1 MPELSRRGFLE
12 LAGLCSLPFI
22 AGRYVSTAAAQTDGQ
37 IAESVERVVQTASH
51 FDCGGRCFIKAHVKD
66 GVVTRISTRL
76 DGEVN
81 EDMPIMRGCV
91 RGRGYRRFVYNPDR
105 LKYPMKRVGKRGEGK
120 FERISWDEAT
130 DIIAREWKRIGDT
143 YGPASRFVTVMTGD
157 IGGTYNSDGI
167 TRRLLNVTGGHLG
180 YYHSVSQGNSVAA
193 TPYTYGTHATGSS
206 HDTLLDSKLVILWG
220 HNPTET
226 IFGHTNHYFQ
236 EMKRRG
242 IKFIVVDPRYSDTV
256 AAYADQWVPLLPTT
270 DNALMDAMAY
280 VIVTENLHDKA
291 FLDTYCVGFDEEHL
305 PEGAPAGSSV
315 LSYLTGDSDGQP
327 KTPEWAEAICKVSAN
342 VIRQLARD
350 YATAKPAAL
359 IQGWG
364 PQRHGCGERTARGA
378 TLLAALTGNVGK
390 RGGWASGH
398 GGNATRKFCRMPDP
412 VVNPVKA
419 SISIMNWVQA
429 VEDASKVTPAVGLK
443 GAEKL
448 DGEIKMIVNVAGNY
462 LVNQN
467 PDINAAARM
476 LEDESKVEFI
486 LGADLYMTPS
496 AKYADILLPGT
507 SFMEQWNISETWGT
521 ANYFILSEKLVE
533 PLYEARSTYD
543 WLADVARKLGVEQEF
558 TRGRTQ
564 KQWIEAV
571 VADARQRMPDEGIP
585 TFDELMVKRV
595 HYYGNSSSYV
605 AFQKQIEDPENNKF
619 ATPSGKIELFS
630 QRLHDMGNPDIPAI
644 PRYVASWE
652 GPEDPLAEQYP
663 LQFITWKGKN
673 RANST
678 FHANPWGKAVQPQQL
693 WINPID
699 ADKRNVKHGELVRVA
714 NGRGEMEIPANV
726 TPRIIPGVVALQ
738 QGGWWRPGS
747 DGIDRGGCPNVLTS
761 TRPTP
766 LAHGNS
772 HQTSLVEVR
781 KA

>member
-1 MPELSRRGFLE
+1 MSELSRRGFLG

-22 AGRYVSTAAAQTDGQ
+22 AGKYVSAAAAQANGNVEE
-37 IAESVERVVQTASH
+37 IAERVVQTASH
-51 FDCGGRCFIKAHVKD
+51 FDCGGRCFIKAHVRD

-76 DGEVN
+76 NSEVN

-91 RGRGYRRFVYNPDR
+91 RGRGYRRFIYNPDR

-157 IGGTYNSDGI
+157 IGAAYSSDGI
-167 TRRLLNVTGGHLG
+167 VRRLMNVSGGHLG
-180 YYHSVSQGNSVAA
+180 YYHSVSQGNSLAA
-193 TPYTYGTHATGSS
+193 TPYTYGIAATGSS

-242 IKFIVVDPRYSDTV
+242 IRFIVVDPRYSDSV
-256 AAYADQWVPLLPTT
+256 AAYADQWIPLLPTT

-280 VIVTENLHDKA
+280 VIVTENLHDKT
-291 FLDTYCVGFDEEHL
+291 FLDTYCVGFDEEHM
-305 PEGAPAGSSV
+305 PEGAPSGGSV
-315 LSYLTGDSDGQP
+315 VSYLTGASDGQP
-327 KTPEWAEAICKVSAN
+327 KTPEWAEGICKVSAN

-378 TLLAALTGNVGK
+378 TLLAALTGNIGK

-398 GGNATRKFCRMPDP
+398 GGNGTRKFGLLPDA
-412 VVNPVKA
+412 VANPVKA
-419 SISIMNWVQA
+419 SISIMNWMQA
-429 VEDASKVTPAVGLK
+429 VEDASLVTPAVGLK
-443 GAEKL
+443 GAEQL
-448 DGEIKMIVNVAGNY
+448 DSEIKMIVNVAGNY

-467 PDINAAARM
+467 PDVNAAARM

-507 SFMEQWNISETWGT
+507 SFIEQWNVSNTWGT
-521 ANYFILSEKLVE
+521 GNYIVLAEQLIK

-543 WLADVARKLGVEQEF
+543 WLADVARKLGIEQEF
-558 TRGRTQ
+558 TLGRTQ
-564 KQWIEAV
+564 KQWIEAIV
-571 VADARQRMPDEGIP
+571 EDARKRMPDEGIP
-585 TFDELMVKRV
+585 PFDEFLQKRT
-595 HYYGNSSSYV
+595 HYFRNSTGYV
-605 AFQKQIEDPENNKF
+605 AFQKQIEDPQKHKF

-630 QRLHDMGNPDIPAI
+630 KRLHDMDNPDIPAI

-652 GPEDPLAEQYP
+652 GPEDPLTEQYP

-699 ADKRNVKHGELVRVA
+699 ADKRGVKHGELVRVA

-738 QGGWWRPGS
+738 QGGWWRPGA

-781 KA
+781 RA